1 MTAGGPDFLAPGP
14 EPDGSVTDV
23 APIVDRIDV
32 RAILRLA
39 VLAILGV
46 AAVGLIAGILWGL
59 LVPGVTGVVVAP
71 GRAGALGAD
80 TGHRFDAVAMFAC
93 ISFVAG
99 ALGGVGAWWIRSLR
113 GSAGALS
120 VAIGA
125 VVGATLGAWIGGL
138 VAGARHPGV
147 GDTAVGQFFSSA
159 PSLRLDGSAVDSVGG
174 FAFSWAIVVVAPI
187 GALLAY
193 LVLLLVVRRADLG
206 VAPSGRGPQ
215 GGELVG
221 DA

>member
-1 MTAGGPDFLAPGP
+1 MTTEPDFLASGP
-14 EPDGSVTDV
+14 ALRGPADA

-32 RAILRLA
+32 RRLLGLAAFA
-39 VLAILGV
+39 VVGV
-46 AAVGLIAGILWGL
+46 AAVGLLGGILWGL
-59 LVPGVTGVVVAP
+59 VVPGVTGVVVAP

-99 ALGGVGAWWIRSLR
+99 ALGGVGAWWIRALR

-120 VAIGA
+120 VAVGA
-125 VVGATLGAWIGGL
+125 VVGSVVAAWIGGL
-138 VAGARHPGV
+138 IAGARHPGA
-147 GDTAVGQFFSSA
+147 GDTPVGQFFSSA
-159 PSLRLDGSAVDSVGG
+159 PSLRLAGPAVDTAGG
-174 FAFSWAIVVVAPI
+174 LAFSWAIVVVAPI

-206 VAPSGRGPQ
+206 VAPSGGGSQ